1 MATKTILMH
10 GWRFVPHSFA
20 VVCQFW
26 LLEMLKR
33 PELRVFHID
42 APYYKPHWKPVFDQL
57 DATRERALRQI
68 PEPGDDAKI
77 DVEIRLDFPY
87 DFSPSRARRLIVVG
101 TSEFGT
107 LADGAVAGELPIND
121 AMDRSGADIVT
132 CSEWARSG
140 FVDAGA
146 DPARVHVVHFGF
158 DPKFSAPPIP
168 TPGRRRA
175 AASAP
180 TTRSSSWRSA
190 R

>member
-1 MATKTILMH
+1 VATKTILMH

-68 PEPGDDAKI
+68 PEPGDDTEI

-87 DFSPSRARRLIVVG
+87 DFSPSRARPLPGLRSWPAKACRQDSKPGHEIG
-101 TSEFGT
+101 
-107 LADGAVAGELPIND
+107 GAPY
-121 AMDRSGADIVT
+121 
-132 CSEWARSG
+132 G
-140 FVDAGA
+140 FSL
-146 DPARVHVVHFGF
+146 
-158 DPKFSAPPIP
+158 SAPRPP
-168 TPGRRRA
+168 TRRSRTPRTSGRRC
-175 AASAP
+175 SNGV
-180 TTRSSSWRSA
+180 
-190 R
+190 